1 MRRTSARRSLAAVV
15 TAVATLGAFSLVG
28 GALAQEFP
36 SRAIR
41 VIVPFAPG
49 SAADT
54 TTRFLGVRLADRIKQ
69 PVVVENR
76 PGASAVIG
84 ANALRQATPDGYTIG
99 NLASALVAQP
109 FLVKNFPFDI
119 RKDFAPISLMYS
131 GPMVLTVAQSFPARS
146 MAELVALARAN
157 PGKLFVG
164 SIGNGS
170 ATHLA
175 AELLKQMTGTAISNV
190 PFKDSLEM
198 HRAVAGG
205 DVSFSFDSYASP
217 KGLIEAGRLRAIA
230 VTSRER
236 LASLPA
242 IPAIAESVAGFELES
257 WTGLATPTGVPAE
270 AHARLTSELRAI
282 MQSAEWKQLMT
293 NNGVEAGGGTPEDF
307 SRRIAADFEKFGR
320 VLQAA
325 GLKPES

>member
-1 MRRTSARRSLAAVV
+1 MRSCGQKLLV
-15 TAVATLGAFSLVG
+15 AVATAGFMLAAG
-28 GALAQEFP
+28 GLPWRVSAQEFP
-36 SRAIR
+36 NRAVRI
-41 VIVPFAPG
+41 IVPFAPG

-54 TTRFLGVRLADRIKQ
+54 TTRFLGIRLADRVKQ

-131 GPMVLTVAQSFPARS
+131 GPMVLTVAQGFPARTMS
-146 MAELVALARAN
+146 ELIAYAKSN

-190 PFKDSLEM
+190 PFKDALEM

-217 KGLIEAGRLRAIA
+217 KALIEGGRLRAVG

-242 IPAIAESVAGFELES
+242 IPAISETVPGFELES
-257 WTGLATPTGVPAE
+257 WTGLAAPAGTPAD
-270 AHARLTSELRAI
+270 AHARLTAELRAI
-282 MQSAEWKQLMT
+282 MQTAEWKQLMA
-293 NNGVEAGGGTPEDF
+293 NNGVESGGGTPEDF
-307 SRRIAADFEKFGR
+307 TRRIAFDFEKFGR

>member
-1 MRRTSARRSLAAVV
+1 MMHRTTTKTLAVISKGLLLAGLLGMALAA
-15 TAVATLGAFSLVG
+15 S
-28 GALAQEFP
+28 AQEFP

-54 TTRFLGVRLADRIKQ
+54 TTRFLGTRLADRVKQ
-69 PVVVENR
+69 AVVVENR

-84 ANALRQATPDGYTIG
+84 ANALRQSAPDGYTIG

-131 GPMVLTVAQSFPARS
+131 GPMVLTVGSSFPARN
-146 MAELVALARAN
+146 MAELVAYAKAN

-175 AELLKQMTGTAISNV
+175 AELLKQMTGTAIGNV

-205 DVSFSFDSYASP
+205 DVSLSFDSYASP
-217 KGLIEAGRLRAIA
+217 KGLIEAGRLRALA

-236 LASLPA
+236 LASLPN
-242 IPAIAESVAGFELES
+242 IPAIAETVAGFELES
-257 WTGLATPTGVPAE
+257 WTGLAAPAGVPPE
-270 AHARLTSELRAI
+270 AHARLTNELRAI
-282 MQSAEWKQLMT
+282 MQTAEWKQLMT
-293 NNGVEAGGGTPEDF
+293 NNGVENGGGTPDEF
-307 SRRIAADFEKFGR
+307 ARRIAADVEKFGR
-320 VLQAA
+320 VLQSA
-325 GLKPES
+325 GIKPES

>member
-1 MRRTSARRSLAAVV
+1 MQAGARKSLAAVV
-15 TAVATLGAFSLVG
+15 MLAAVAVTG
-28 GALAQEFP
+28 GAMAQDFP

-54 TTRFLGVRLADRIKQ
+54 TTRFLGIRLADRVKQ

-84 ANALRQATPDGYTIG
+84 ANALRQAPADGYTIG

-131 GPMVLTVAQSFPARS
+131 GPMVLTVAQAFPARS
-146 MAELVALARAN
+146 MPELVAYARAN

-217 KGLIEAGRLRAIA
+217 KGLIEAGRLRALA

-236 LASLPA
+236 LASLPG

-257 WTGLATPTGVPAE
+257 WTGLATPAAVPAE

-282 MQSAEWKQLMT
+282 MQGAEWKQLMA
-293 NNGVEAGGGTPEDF
+293 NNGVESGGGTPEDF

-325 GLKPES
+325 GLKPEP